1 MAFIPATNEKQYQVK
16 YQHAKKNGDTFN
28 ALFTSLNSN

>member
-16 YQHAKKNGDTFN
+16 YQHAKKKW
-28 ALFTSLNSN
+28 